1 MNGRPGWT
9 ESTERKV
16 NDVRTAEGNRAARI
30 AGTGI
35 LFALLLF
42 ICAGAHAAEWKLTA
56 SCPSRGNET
65 VCSWTTAGVTTLCVP
80 GFWDLSAVTL
90 EVEGQEKIY
99 LGPDRLEIKAGE
111 PADLRGMTDRRLK
124 VLDAQQGS
132 GRYVTIMQGS
142 EICAL
147 FLEVDQEGLK
157 LVNRNRDNPLETGR
171 IVFCEPDGQV
181 SYDGELTQLKGR
193 GNITFNFS
201 KKPYQFKLKEKAS
214 LAGMEKGKTWI
225 LLANWTD
232 RSLLRNQIVL
242 DMSRE
247 VGLRYAVGC
256 AQTDVWINGV
266 YNGLYLL
273 TEKIQVGKN
282 RVNITNLEEETENVN
297 SDPFDPGEL
306 EKKKREGYN
315 LFRSYPAVLDPEDVT
330 GGYIAVIEKSFRL
343 SQNDFPG
350 FRTDRQLSIYIKE
363 PTYPSTAQVEY
374 LGRTVTELQHALM
387 TKDGICPES
396 GKHYTDYLDM
406 ESFALKYLI
415 EDWCKNYDYMAGSQ
429 YFYKDSDRIDP
440 KIYAGPAWDYDLS
453 FGNME
458 DRGILTTAGYLNN
471 IKQDNNIYWLL
482 YTHEEFRELVAERWR
497 SVFRPAVGVLLG
509 ETPPRED
516 GTLRSFEDY
525 REGIRASAA
534 MNYRKWGKNSATSK
548 ISGEFFSTATPYL
561 ENWIRKHTAAMD
573 EMYGYP
579 AETE

>member
-1 MNGRPGWT
+1 M
-9 ESTERKV
+9 
-16 NDVRTAEGNRAARI
+16 NDVRAAGKNRTARI

-42 ICAGAHAAEWKLTA
+42 ACAGARAEWKLTA
-56 SCPSRGNET
+56 ACPSRSGET
-65 VCSWTTAGVTTLCVP
+65 VSSWTTAGVTTLCVP

-90 EVEGQEKIY
+90 EAEGQEKIY
-99 LGPDRLEIKAGE
+99 LGPDRLEIAAGE
-111 PADLRGMTDRRLK
+111 PADLRGLTDRRLT
-124 VLDAQQGS
+124 VLDARREPAG
-132 GRYVTIMQGS
+132 YVTIMQGS

-147 FLEVDQEGLK
+147 FLEVDREGLK
-157 LVNRNRDNPLETGR
+157 LVNRNRENRLDTGR

-225 LLANWTD
+225 LLAHWTD

-273 TEKIQVGKN
+273 TEKIQAGKN
-282 RVNITNLEEETENVN
+282 RVNITDLEEETEKVN
-297 SDPFDPGEL
+297 AEPFDPGEL
-306 EKKKREGYN
+306 EKKKREGFN
-315 LFRSYPAVLDPEDVT
+315 LFRSYPAVLDPEDIT
-330 GGYIAVIEKSFRL
+330 GGYIAVIEKNFRMQ
-343 SQNDFPG
+343 QNDFPG
-350 FRTDRQLSIYIKE
+350 FRTDRQLNIYIKE
-363 PTYPSTAQVEY
+363 PTYPSKAQVEY
-374 LGRTVTELQHALM
+374 LGRRVTEMQHALLA
-387 TKDGICPES
+387 KDGICPET
-396 GKHYTDYLDM
+396 GKHYTDYLDT

-415 EDWCKNYDYMAGSQ
+415 EDWCKNYDYLAGSQ
-429 YFYKDSDRIDP
+429 YLYKDSDLIDP

-453 FGNME
+453 FGNMN
-458 DRGILTTAGYLNN
+458 DRGVLTTAGYLNN
-471 IKQDNNIYWLL
+471 SKQDNNIYWLL
-482 YTHEEFRELVAERWR
+482 YSHEEFRELVAERWR

-509 ETPPRED
+509 ETPPREG

-525 REGIRASAA
+525 REGISASAA
-534 MNYRKWGKNSATSK
+534 MNFRKWGKNKSTSK
-548 ISGEFFSTATPYL
+548 ESGEYFSTAVPYL
-561 ENWIRKHTAAMD
+561 EKWIRKHTAAMD
-573 EMYGYP
+573 EMYGYT
-579 AETE
+579 AETQ

>member
-1 MNGRPGWT
+1 M
-9 ESTERKV
+9 

-111 PADLRGMTDRRLK
+111 PADLRGMTDR
-124 VLDAQQGS
+124 
-132 GRYVTIMQGS
+132 
-142 EICAL
+142 
-147 FLEVDQEGLK
+147 
-157 LVNRNRDNPLETGR
+157 
-171 IVFCEPDGQV
+171 
-181 SYDGELTQLKGR
+181 
-193 GNITFNFS
+193 
-201 KKPYQFKLKEKAS
+201 
-214 LAGMEKGKTWI
+214 
-225 LLANWTD
+225 
-232 RSLLRNQIVL
+232 
-242 DMSRE
+242 
-247 VGLRYAVGC
+247 
-256 AQTDVWINGV
+256 
-266 YNGLYLL
+266 
-273 TEKIQVGKN
+273 
-282 RVNITNLEEETENVN
+282 
-297 SDPFDPGEL
+297 
-306 EKKKREGYN
+306 
-315 LFRSYPAVLDPEDVT
+315 
-330 GGYIAVIEKSFRL
+330 
-343 SQNDFPG
+343 
-350 FRTDRQLSIYIKE
+350 QLSIYIKE

-387 TKDGICPES
+387 AKDGICPES

-415 EDWCKNYDYMAGSQ
+415 ENWCKNYDYMAGSQ

>member
-1 MNGRPGWT
+1 M
-9 ESTERKV
+9 

-90 EVEGQEKIY
+90 EVVGQEKIY

-181 SYDGELTQLKGR
+181 SYDGKLTQLKGR

-214 LAGMEKGKTWI
+214 LAGMGKGKTWI

-497 SVFRPAVGVLLG
+497 SAFRPAVGVLLG